1 MSLVDCP
8 IMNITPGVR
17 SAVTSEVVAVANS
30 LKTGSTWN
38 ELSNL
43 MVEIDFLEFLE
54 FLKLQLKH

>member
-1 MSLVDCP
+1 MLLVDCP

-17 SAVTSEVVAVANS
+17 SAATSEVVAVANS

-43 MVEIDFLEFLE
+43 MVEIDFLEFQE